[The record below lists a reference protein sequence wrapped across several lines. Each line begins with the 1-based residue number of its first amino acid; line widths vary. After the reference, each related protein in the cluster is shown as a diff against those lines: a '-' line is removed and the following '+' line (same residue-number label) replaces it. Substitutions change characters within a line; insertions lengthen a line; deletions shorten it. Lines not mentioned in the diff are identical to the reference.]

1 MLFQQK
7 IKSEIQDLSSVG
19 PDTWNS
25 LFDNCN
31 SATSDF
37 EADID
42 GYNWMDLQTKLLTI
56 LIKQDKCSYNFSSV
70 SISRFFPIFSI
81 FPICVL
87 FINLSMSFF
96 LRDHNGNK
104 AYLML
109 TFVGRTYLKKKDW
122 LYDANRAAHL
132 KGGTHWACLNEKS
145 DNVFNFDSF
154 RVEHITKET
163 QNLIDKKNFL
173 SNNYRI

>member
-25 LFDNCN
+25 LFDNRN

-56 LIKQDKCSYNFSSV
+56 LIK
-70 SISRFFPIFSI
+70 
-81 FPICVL
+81 
-87 FINLSMSFF
+87 
-96 LRDHNGNK
+96 
-104 AYLML
+104 
-109 TFVGRTYLKKKDW
+109 
-122 LYDANRAAHL
+122 
-132 KGGTHWACLNEKS
+132 
-145 DNVFNFDSF
+145 
-154 RVEHITKET
+154 
-163 QNLIDKKNFL
+163 
-173 SNNYRI
+173 